1 MRKICILLFL
11 VCVFNIVQAEKTT
24 QKINRV
30 GKELF
35 IEDHG
40 IRYAV
45 NPKVVNVKPIS
56 ILDGLGSEYKIIHHG
71 EFGYVD
77 IEIPEGTDIQE
88 YVEELNASGLF
99 ETVEYIGD
107 TRVYFTPNDS
117 LLSNQDHIGHLHF
130 DRVWD
135 ITKGNPNIKV
145 AVIDTGIYRYHPD
158 IGYGNDYYT
167 NISYTLG
174 YDYFAYSTYETPTDG
189 HGTKMAGYIG
199 AKMNNIKGV
208 AGISG
213 GNNSAGVT
221 LISYHAID
229 TIQGSLSSSY
239 VGDAI
244 KKAVDQGARV
254 INISAGPSFLTKTEE
269 AIDYAYSHNVTIVC
283 ATGNDTLSNI
293 SYPAYNA
300 KTIAVGGSNNS
311 GGWKLGSN
319 YGVGL
324 DIIAFAELTKTTG
337 INTNLYTI
345 SGFTSAA
352 AAIVSGTVALMLSVN
367 PSLTTTQVRDILR
380 STAKKP
386 SGYTYNSNGW
396 EAHVGYG
403 ELDPFVAV
411 LAAGNI
417 NFLSPAVICDNTSTT
432 LTINNVPSGMYVSWR
447 YEGDDN
453 SPTPP
458 FSMYSSG
465 NTSCVITGTSSTSF
479 FGKIIAEI
487 RSGGSI
493 YATFE
498 KRVRGVSAL
507 TGTFHQQGGYIHYRN
522 YPTFTKPLN
531 SSIVVNQECVIT
543 LQSPKFRDMN
553 ISVSQGGSYVSW
565 SYDGDQ
571 TITFTPIYS
580 NSQRQFVFTGTGN
593 VGSCNNFSIT
603 VTSTNVPIAS
613 RENAISI
620 GVEGSQI
627 NVKLM
632 CLNNEKS
639 TDTNERQEQTLI
651 ENLQWTLEVYNT
663 TTGEKVFDQNVIGAY
678 YIVDTT
684 DWKSGVYAVR
694 AIIGDEVLSEKV
706 IVK

>member
-24 QKINRV
+24 QKIKRV

-254 INISAGPSFLTKTEE
+254 INISAGPSF
-269 AIDYAYSHNVTIVC
+269 
-283 ATGNDTLSNI
+283 
-293 SYPAYNA
+293 
-300 KTIAVGGSNNS
+300 
-311 GGWKLGSN
+311 
-319 YGVGL
+319 
-324 DIIAFAELTKTTG
+324 
-337 INTNLYTI
+337 
-345 SGFTSAA
+345 
-352 AAIVSGTVALMLSVN
+352 
-367 PSLTTTQVRDILR
+367 R
-380 STAKKP
+380 
-386 SGYTYNSNGW
+386 
-396 EAHVGYG
+396 
-403 ELDPFVAV
+403 
-411 LAAGNI
+411 
-417 NFLSPAVICDNTSTT
+417 
-432 LTINNVPSGMYVSWR
+432 
-447 YEGDDN
+447 
-453 SPTPP
+453 
-458 FSMYSSG
+458 
-465 NTSCVITGTSSTSF
+465 
-479 FGKIIAEI
+479 
-487 RSGGSI
+487 
-493 YATFE
+493 
-498 KRVRGVSAL
+498 
-507 TGTFHQQGGYIHYRN
+507 
-522 YPTFTKPLN
+522 
-531 SSIVVNQECVIT
+531 
-543 LQSPKFRDMN
+543 
-553 ISVSQGGSYVSW
+553 
-565 SYDGDQ
+565 
-571 TITFTPIYS
+571 
-580 NSQRQFVFTGTGN
+580 
-593 VGSCNNFSIT
+593 
-603 VTSTNVPIAS
+603 
-613 RENAISI
+613 
-620 GVEGSQI
+620 
-627 NVKLM
+627 
-632 CLNNEKS
+632 
-639 TDTNERQEQTLI
+639 
-651 ENLQWTLEVYNT
+651 
-663 TTGEKVFDQNVIGAY
+663 
-678 YIVDTT
+678 
-684 DWKSGVYAVR
+684 
-694 AIIGDEVLSEKV
+694 
-706 IVK
+706 